1 MAEKGQILDL
11 MKHVAGMTADD
22 DKARAYDERQYQQLA
37 KARRARRAEILD
49 REMPGV
55 LSALGRRTAI
65 EEHRPLTIAADL
77 VLSWASKPASD
88 ITRITPALC
97 IVGERG
103 HGKTV
108 AGAWLVADYDG
119 RYAKA
124 DDLVR
129 LHRAQYGEDRD
140 RWESLLSARWLVVD
154 EIGAESSDLARVRAM
169 LEALIDQRQSPRRRT
184 LLLGNIT
191 RAEFHAR
198 FSDRAESRWSEMGYT
213 LELRA
218 GRDMRRRGNAR

>member
-1 MAEKGQILDL
+1 MAEKAQILDL
-11 MKHVAGMTADD
+11 MKHVASMTADD
-22 DKARAYDERQYQQLA
+22 SRAREYDESRYQQLA

-49 REMPGV
+49 REMPGT
-55 LSALGRRTAI
+55 LSAIGRRTAI

-88 ITRITPALC
+88 LTRITPALC

-108 AGAWLVADYDG
+108 AAAWLIADTDG
-119 RYAKA
+119 RYCKA

-129 LHRAQYGEDRD
+129 LSRAQFGEERE
-140 RWESLLSARWLVVD
+140 RWESLVGARWLVVD
-154 EIGAESSDLARVRAM
+154 EIGAEAGELARVRTM
-169 LEALIDQRQSPRRRT
+169 LEALIDQRQSPTRRT

-191 RAEFHAR
+191 RAEFR
-198 FSDRAESRWSEMGYT
+198 DRLSDRAESRWSEMGYT
-213 LELRA
+213 LELKA
-218 GRDMRRRGNAR
+218 GRDMRRR